1 MRVDDPNTTRVAPEA
16 PGGQGISR
24 AQEMSRSVRAGA
36 AGSARTVPGESADRV
51 ALSELGSRIR
61 ELAVDAPERAVRLEK
76 LSAEVGAGRYQ
87 VDALELSRRLIEQ
100 ALVPRA
106 AGGKP

>member
-16 PGGQGISR
+16 AGGPGISR
-24 AQEMSRSVRAGA
+24 AQETSRPVRAGA
-36 AGSARTVPGESADRV
+36 AGTARTVPGESPDRV

-61 ELAVDAPERAVRLEK
+61 ELAVDAPERAARLEK